1 MPCAINLCGV
11 AASLQRSPCTVMT
24 EMIRPWLRL
33 SVCVPALALHLTICA
48 PHAAAQAAASA
59 PVVGAVAEANV
70 TPDYVIGP
78 DDVLSIVFW
87 QEKEMSADVVVRPDG
102 NISLPLLN
110 DVKAAGS
117 TPNQLRER
125 IVAEARR
132 YFEDANAAV
141 LVKQVNSRKVFITGQ
156 IHKPGGYPLTAVTT
170 VVQLIATAGG
180 LTEYANVKNIVVVRN
195 ENGRPVT
202 YQVNYKDILALKN
215 LAQNIEL
222 KPGDTILV
230 P

>member
-1 MPCAINLCGV
+1 MTDMNRLRPSLCSSVFAIVLQLV
-11 AASLQRSPCTVMT
+11 LIPTEAAPQAARPSPATVVIAQT
-24 EMIRPWLRL
+24 PL
-33 SVCVPALALHLTICA
+33 A
-48 PHAAAQAAASA
+48 PH
-59 PVVGAVAEANV
+59 
-70 TPDYVIGP
+70 YVIGP

-87 QEKEMSADVVVRPDG
+87 QEKQMSAEVVVRPDG

-110 DVKAAGS
+110 DVKAAGA
-117 TPNQLRER
+117 TPEELRER
-125 IVAEARR
+125 IVKEARR

-141 LVKQVNSRKVFITGQ
+141 LVKEVNSRKVFITGEVQ
-156 IHKPGGYPLTAVTT
+156 KPGGYPLTGVTT

-180 LTEYANVKNIVVVRN
+180 LTEYANVKNILVIRN
-195 ENGRPVT
+195 EKGRPVP

-215 LAQNIEL
+215 LSQNIEL